1 VWVVL
6 AEAAVTVLARVA
18 LVAAGQTPSARLAQT
33 RTVWGLLLVWVVLAE
48 AVVTVQAR
56 VALVAAGLVG
66 LLMAGALSGPLARQP
81 ASTRGHEAIPACTR
95 CRQLVKHS
103 SWMVMMV

>member
-1 VWVVL
+1 
-6 AEAAVTVLARVA
+6 
-18 LVAAGQTPSARLAQT
+18 
-33 RTVWGLLLVWVVLAE
+33 
-48 AVVTVQAR
+48 
-56 VALVAAGLVG
+56 VAAGLVG